1 MRKQRS
7 IFIVFSRDISPETN
21 STGYTIAKKQF
32 LHRGTPST
40 DDKDR
45 RYHWGKKS
53 NLETLKMQ
61 PQ

>member
-7 IFIVFSRDISPETN
+7 IFIVFSRDISPEMN
-21 STGYTIAKKQF
+21 STGYTIAKKRF

-45 RYHWGKKS
+45 RYHW
-53 NLETLKMQ
+53 
-61 PQ
+61 

>member
-32 LHRGTPST
+32 LHRGTPAQMT
-40 DDKDR
+40 KIEDTTGEKNQTCK
-45 RYHWGKKS
+45 H
-53 NLETLKMQ
+53 
-61 PQ
+61 